1 MSKKSRFRG
10 CFDKQYG
17 KRAQALLKS
26 ASQHLYHI
34 HRSLPRKLSW
44 KKSLLLTCQILG
56 LLVNSLAADEKSP
69 ILNRDNLTIPIQM
82 HITEKEKTFSEVFAA
97 FLKSR
102 LIFQH

>member
-1 MSKKSRFRG
+1 MSKKSSCGGPFY
-10 CFDKQYG
+10 KQHS

-56 LLVNSLAADEKSP
+56 LLVNTLAANEKYP
-69 ILNRDNLTIPIQM
+69 VLNRDNLTIPFQM
-82 HITEKEKTFSEVFAA
+82 QLS
-97 FLKSR
+97 
-102 LIFQH
+102 